1 MKFKKAMIVTFL
13 LLAILTIG
21 AVSASED
28 ADDLTAN
35 EVGGVIYMSPNPQ
48 LMM

>member
-1 MKFKKAMIVTFL
+1 MKFKKAMLVTFL

-35 EVGGVIYMSPNPQ
+35 ELGGGRFKCC
-48 LMM
+48 